1 MWTLK
6 LWEKTRTWSLEKLW
20 HVQCNSEHMASQQ
33 RVYLLPNIA
42 LPISSEVRL
51 RDWI

>member
-6 LWEKTRTWSLEKLW
+6 LRGKTRTWNLQKLW
-20 HVQCNSEHMASQQ
+20 HLQCNSEHMASQQ

-42 LPISSEVRL
+42 LPISSEARL
-51 RDWI
+51 RN